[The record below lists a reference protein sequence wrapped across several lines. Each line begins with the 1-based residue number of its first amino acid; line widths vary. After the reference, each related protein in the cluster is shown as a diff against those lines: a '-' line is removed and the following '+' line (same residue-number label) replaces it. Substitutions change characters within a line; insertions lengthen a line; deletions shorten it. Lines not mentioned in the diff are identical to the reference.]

1 MTSGHLNPV
10 VYAGVAG
17 ALAWGTPAC
26 AQALTVLGQDV
37 PVENPGV
44 AFMAGCAVGA
54 LVASGTSLAL
64 THRVASRV
72 AREVA
77 EERVPAWHTAE
88 AAPVQA
94 DWSADS
100 CDNASESQVDEAPR
114 VPRAAHA
121 AHGGQTSGAA
131 HAAQTSGARQAAP
144 ARQTAGVHQA
154 VPVHQKYPAGQVPSS
169 DDYADVA
176 EAYVHSRTVAERMR
190 SRARGVAEVLSER
203 LNASRMSGIPV
214 IERADGSVGDV
225 GEPWWDEAVAAH
237 EGVASEPRPEAP
249 APAPV
254 PSSPALAAQSVA
266 PAWAEPQE
274 RTYASAA
281 PAAAGPTPAAAGP
294 TPAAAA
300 PAVASQ
306 ATRVMPSRDIIS
318 ARIASPALDAAPEA
332 SASADVTAGAASAA
346 GQRWDEERQDLWS
359 VALDAL
365 DERYQE
371 QIGMGP
377 DPDPEPVFSDDL
389 GDGATLDEPDG
400 LERSTK
406 FMTFRPQAGH
416 PEVTDADSY
425 VNLLIRQ
432 EFAKSRSAHRLARR
446 SFREHLKV
454 IDGGTDEEPTSR
466 LSGRHLVAQA

>member
-1 MTSGHLNPV
+1 MTSGHLNPA

-77 EERVPAWHTAE
+77 EERVPAWHTTE
-88 AAPVQA
+88 VAPVQA
-94 DWSADS
+94 DLSADT
-100 CDNASESQVDEAPR
+100 CENASESQVDEAPHA
-114 VPRAAHA
+114 PCAAH
-121 AHGGQTSGAA
+121 AA
-131 HAAQTSGARQAAP
+131 HAAQTSGARQAAL
-144 ARQTAGVHQA
+144 AQQTAGVHQA
-154 VPVHQKYPAGQVPSS
+154 VSVHQKNPTGQVLSS

-176 EAYVHSRTVAERMR
+176 EAYVHSRTVAERMS
-190 SRARGVAEVLSER
+190 SRAKGVAEVLSER

-225 GEPWWDEAVAAH
+225 GEPWWDEAVSAH
-237 EGVASEPRPEAP
+237 EGVASGPRPEAP
-249 APAPV
+249 TPAPV
-254 PSSPALAAQSVA
+254 PSSPASAAQSVA
-266 PAWAEPQE
+266 PAGGEPQE
-274 RTYASAA
+274 RTHASAA
-281 PAAAGPTPAAAGP
+281 PAAAGPT
-294 TPAAAA
+294 

-318 ARIASPALDAAPEA
+318 ARIASPALDAAPGA
-332 SASADVTAGAASAA
+332 SVPANVTASSASAA
-346 GQRWDEERQDLWS
+346 GQRWDEEHQDLWA
-359 VALDAL
+359 VALEAL

-454 IDGGTDEEPTSR
+454 IDGGTGEEPTSR

>member
-1 MTSGHLNPV
+1 MASGHLNPA

-44 AFMAGCAVGA
+44 AFVAGCAVGA

-94 DWSADS
+94 DWSADT
-100 CDNASESQVDEAPR
+100 CENASESQVDEAPHA
-114 VPRAAHA
+114 PRAAY
-121 AHGGQTSGAA
+121 AA
-131 HAAQTSGARQAAP
+131 HAAQTSGTRQAAL
-144 ARQTAGVHQA
+144 AQQTAGVHQA
-154 VPVHQKYPAGQVPSS
+154 VSVHQKNPTGQVLSS

-176 EAYVHSRTVAERMR
+176 EAYVHSRTVAERMS
-190 SRARGVAEVLSER
+190 SRAKGVAEVLSER

-237 EGVASEPRPEAP
+237 EGVASGPHPEAP
-249 APAPV
+249 TPAPV
-254 PSSPALAAQSVA
+254 PRSPASAAQSVA
-266 PAWAEPQE
+266 PAWVEPQE
-274 RTYASAA
+274 RTHASAA
-281 PAAAGPTPAAAGP
+281 PAAAGPT
-294 TPAAAA
+294 

-318 ARIASPALDAAPEA
+318 ARIASPALDAAPGGSVPA
-332 SASADVTAGAASAA
+332 NVTASAASAA
-346 GQRWDEERQDLWS
+346 GQRWDEEHQDLWA
-359 VALDAL
+359 VALEAL

-454 IDGGTDEEPTSR
+454 IDGGTGEEPTSR

>member
-1 MTSGHLNPV
+1 MTSGHLNPA

-26 AQALTVLGQDV
+26 AQALTVLGQDL

-94 DWSADS
+94 DWSADA
-100 CDNASESQVDEAPR
+100 CVNASESQVDEAPHA
-114 VPRAAHA
+114 PCAAHA
-121 AHGGQTSGAA
+121 AHAPQTSGA
-131 HAAQTSGARQAAP
+131 HQAAL
-144 ARQTAGVHQA
+144 AQQTAGVHQA
-154 VPVHQKYPAGQVPSS
+154 VSVHQKNPTGQVLSS

-176 EAYVHSRTVAERMR
+176 EAYVHSRTVAERMS
-190 SRARGVAEVLSER
+190 SRAKGVAEVLSER

-237 EGVASEPRPEAP
+237 EGVASGPRPEAP
-249 APAPV
+249 TPAPV

-266 PAWAEPQE
+266 PAWVEPQE

-281 PAAAGPTPAAAGP
+281 PAAAGPT
-294 TPAAAA
+294 

-332 SASADVTAGAASAA
+332 SASADITSSAASAA

-454 IDGGTDEEPTSR
+454 IDGGTGEEPTSR

>member
-1 MTSGHLNPV
+1 MASGHLNPA

-44 AFMAGCAVGA
+44 AFVAGCAVGA

-64 THRVASRV
+64 TRRVASRV

-94 DWSADS
+94 DWSADT
-100 CDNASESQVDEAPR
+100 CENASESQVDEAPHA
-114 VPRAAHA
+114 PRAAY
-121 AHGGQTSGAA
+121 AA
-131 HAAQTSGARQAAP
+131 HAAQTSGARQAALAQQTAG
-144 ARQTAGVHQA
+144 ARQAALAQQTAGVHQA
-154 VPVHQKYPAGQVPSS
+154 VPVHQKNPTGQVLSS

-176 EAYVHSRTVAERMR
+176 EAYVHSRTVAERMS
-190 SRARGVAEVLSER
+190 SRAKGVAEVLSER
-203 LNASRMSGIPV
+203 LSASRMSGIPV

-237 EGVASEPRPEAP
+237 EGVASELRPEAP

-254 PSSPALAAQSVA
+254 PSSPAPAAQPVA

-281 PAAAGPTPAAAGP
+281 PAAAGPA
-294 TPAAAA
+294 PAAAA

-318 ARIASPALDAAPEA
+318 ARIASPALDVAPEA
-332 SASADVTAGAASAA
+332 SAPADVTTGAASAA
-346 GQRWDEERQDLWS
+346 DRRWDEEHQDLWA
-359 VALDAL
+359 VALEAL

-454 IDGGTDEEPTSR
+454 IDGGTGEEPTSR
-466 LSGRHLVAQA
+466 LSARHLVAQA

>member
-1 MTSGHLNPV
+1 MTSGHLNPA

-77 EERVPAWHTAE
+77 EERVPAWHTTE

-94 DWSADS
+94 DWSADT
-100 CDNASESQVDEAPR
+100 CENASESQVDEAPH
-114 VPRAAHA
+114 VPRAAY
-121 AHGGQTSGAA
+121 AA
-131 HAAQTSGARQAAP
+131 HAAQTSGARQAAL
-144 ARQTAGVHQA
+144 AQQTAGVHQAALAQQTAGVHQA
-154 VPVHQKYPAGQVPSS
+154 VPVHQKNPTGQVLSS

-176 EAYVHSRTVAERMR
+176 EAYVHSRTVAERMS
-190 SRARGVAEVLSER
+190 SRAKGVAEVLSER

-237 EGVASEPRPEAP
+237 EGVASGPRPEAP
-249 APAPV
+249 TPAPV
-254 PSSPALAAQSVA
+254 PSSPTSAAQSVA
-266 PAWAEPQE
+266 PAWVEPQE
-274 RTYASAA
+274 RTHASAA
-281 PAAAGPTPAAAGP
+281 PAAAGPT
-294 TPAAAA
+294 

-318 ARIASPALDAAPEA
+318 ARIASPALDAAPGA
-332 SASADVTAGAASAA
+332 SVPANVTASSASAA
-346 GQRWDEERQDLWS
+346 GQRWDEEHQDLWA
-359 VALDAL
+359 VALEAL

-454 IDGGTDEEPTSR
+454 IDGGTGEEPTSR

>member
-1 MTSGHLNPV
+1 MTSGHLNPA

-44 AFMAGCAVGA
+44 AFVAGCAVGA

-77 EERVPAWHTAE
+77 EERVSAWHTAE
-88 AAPVQA
+88 AVPVQA

-100 CDNASESQVDEAPR
+100 CENASESQVDEAPR
-114 VPRAAHA
+114 VTRAAHA

-154 VPVHQKYPAGQVPSS
+154 VPVHQKNPAGQVPSS

-254 PSSPALAAQSVA
+254 PSSPAPAAQPVA

-274 RTYASAA
+274 RTYATAA
-281 PAAAGPTPAAAGP
+281 PAAAGPAPAAAV
-294 TPAAAA
+294 
-300 PAVASQ
+300 PAVVSQ

-332 SASADVTAGAASAA
+332 LASADVTAGAASAA

-359 VALDAL
+359 VALEAL

-454 IDGGTDEEPTSR
+454 IDGGTGEEPTSR

>member
-1 MTSGHLNPV
+1 MASGHLNPA

-44 AFMAGCAVGA
+44 AFVAGCAVGA

-94 DWSADS
+94 DWSADA
-100 CDNASESQVDEAPR
+100 CENASESQVDEAPR
-114 VPRAAHA
+114 APRAAHV
-121 AHGGQTSGAA
+121 
-131 HAAQTSGARQAAP
+131 AQTSGARQAAP
-144 ARQTAGVHQA
+144 AQQTAGVHQA

-274 RTYASAA
+274 RTFASAA
-281 PAAAGPTPAAAGP
+281 PAAVGPTPAAAGP
-294 TPAAAA
+294 TPNAAA

-332 SASADVTAGAASAA
+332 SAPADITASAASAA

-454 IDGGTDEEPTSR
+454 IDGGTGEEPTSR

>member
-1 MTSGHLNPV
+1 MTSGHLNPA

-44 AFMAGCAVGA
+44 AFVAGCAVGA

-94 DWSADS
+94 DWSADA
-100 CDNASESQVDEAPR
+100 CENASESQVDEAPR
-114 VPRAAHA
+114 APRAAHA
-121 AHGGQTSGAA
+121 AHV
-131 HAAQTSGARQAAP
+131 AQTSGARQAAP
-144 ARQTAGVHQA
+144 AQQTAGVHQA
-154 VPVHQKYPAGQVPSS
+154 VPVHQKNPAGQVPSS

-281 PAAAGPTPAAAGP
+281 PVAAGPTPAAAGP
-294 TPAAAA
+294 TPNAAA

-306 ATRVMPSRDIIS
+306 ATRVMPSRDMPSRDIIS

-332 SASADVTAGAASAA
+332 SAPADITASAASAA

>member
-1 MTSGHLNPV
+1 MTSGHLNPA

-26 AQALTVLGQDV
+26 AQALTVLGQDL

-94 DWSADS
+94 DWSADT
-100 CDNASESQVDEAPR
+100 CENASESQVDEAPHA
-114 VPRAAHA
+114 PRAAY
-121 AHGGQTSGAA
+121 AA
-131 HAAQTSGARQAAP
+131 HAAQTSGARQAALAQQTAG
-144 ARQTAGVHQA
+144 ARQAALAQQTAGVHQA
-154 VPVHQKYPAGQVPSS
+154 VPVHQKNPTGQVLSS

-176 EAYVHSRTVAERMR
+176 EAYVHSRTVAERMS
-190 SRARGVAEVLSER
+190 SRAKGVAEVLSER

-237 EGVASEPRPEAP
+237 EGVASGPRPEAP
-249 APAPV
+249 TPAPV
-254 PSSPALAAQSVA
+254 PSSPASAAQSVA
-266 PAWAEPQE
+266 PAWVEPQE
-274 RTYASAA
+274 RTHASAA
-281 PAAAGPTPAAAGP
+281 PAAAGPT
-294 TPAAAA
+294 

-318 ARIASPALDAAPEA
+318 ARIASPALDAAPGA
-332 SASADVTAGAASAA
+332 SVPANVIASSASAA
-346 GQRWDEERQDLWS
+346 GQRWDEEHQDLWA
-359 VALDAL
+359 VALEAL

-454 IDGGTDEEPTSR
+454 IDGGTGEEPTSR

>member
-1 MTSGHLNPV
+1 MTSGHLNPA

-44 AFMAGCAVGA
+44 AFVAGCAVGA

-94 DWSADS
+94 DWSADA
-100 CDNASESQVDEAPR
+100 CENASESQVDEAPR
-114 VPRAAHA
+114 APRAAHA
-121 AHGGQTSGAA
+121 AHV
-131 HAAQTSGARQAAP
+131 AQTLGARQAAP
-144 ARQTAGVHQA
+144 AQQTAGVHQA

-203 LNASRMSGIPV
+203 LSASRMSGIPV

-237 EGVASEPRPEAP
+237 EGVASELRPEAP

-254 PSSPALAAQSVA
+254 PSSPAPAAQPVA

-281 PAAAGPTPAAAGP
+281 PAAAGPA
-294 TPAAAA
+294 PAAAA

-306 ATRVMPSRDIIS
+306 ATRVMPSRDMPSRDIIS

-332 SASADVTAGAASAA
+332 SAPADITASAASAA

-359 VALDAL
+359 VALEAL

>member
-1 MTSGHLNPV
+1 MASGHLNPA

-77 EERVPAWHTAE
+77 EERVSAWHTAE

-94 DWSADS
+94 DWSADA
-100 CDNASESQVDEAPR
+100 CVNANESQVDEAPR
-114 VPRAAHA
+114 APRAAY
-121 AHGGQTSGAA
+121 AA
-131 HAAQTSGARQAAP
+131 HAAQTSGARQAAL
-144 ARQTAGVHQA
+144 AQQTAGVHQA
-154 VPVHQKYPAGQVPSS
+154 VPAHQKNPTGQVLSS

-176 EAYVHSRTVAERMR
+176 EAYVHSRTVAERMS
-190 SRARGVAEVLSER
+190 SRAKGVAEVLSER

-237 EGVASEPRPEAP
+237 EGVASGPRPEAP
-249 APAPV
+249 TPAPV
-254 PSSPALAAQSVA
+254 PSSPESAAQSVA
-266 PAWAEPQE
+266 PAWVEPQE

-281 PAAAGPTPAAAGP
+281 PAAAGPT
-294 TPAAAA
+294 

-318 ARIASPALDAAPEA
+318 ARIASPALDVAPEA
-332 SASADVTAGAASAA
+332 SAPADVTTGAASAA
-346 GQRWDEERQDLWS
+346 DRRWDEEHQDLWA
-359 VALDAL
+359 VALEAL

-406 FMTFRPQAGH
+406 VMTFRPQAGH

-454 IDGGTDEEPTSR
+454 IDGGTGEEPTSR

>member
-1 MTSGHLNPV
+1 MTSGHLNPA

-77 EERVPAWHTAE
+77 EERVSAWHTAE

-94 DWSADS
+94 DWSADA
-100 CDNASESQVDEAPR
+100 CVNANESQVDEAPR
-114 VPRAAHA
+114 APRAAY
-121 AHGGQTSGAA
+121 AA
-131 HAAQTSGARQAAP
+131 HAAQTSGARQAAL
-144 ARQTAGVHQA
+144 AQQTAGVHQA
-154 VPVHQKYPAGQVPSS
+154 VPAHQKNPTGQVLSS

-176 EAYVHSRTVAERMR
+176 EAYVHSRTVAERMS
-190 SRARGVAEVLSER
+190 SRAKGVAEVLSER

-237 EGVASEPRPEAP
+237 EGVASGPRPEAP
-249 APAPV
+249 TPAPV
-254 PSSPALAAQSVA
+254 PSSPESAAQSVA
-266 PAWAEPQE
+266 PAWVEPQE

-281 PAAAGPTPAAAGP
+281 PAAAGPT
-294 TPAAAA
+294 

-318 ARIASPALDAAPEA
+318 ARIASPALDVAPEA
-332 SASADVTAGAASAA
+332 SAPADVTTGAASAA
-346 GQRWDEERQDLWS
+346 DRRWDEEHQDLWA
-359 VALDAL
+359 VALEAL

-454 IDGGTDEEPTSR
+454 IDGGTGEEPTSR

>member
-1 MTSGHLNPV
+1 
-10 VYAGVAG
+10 
-17 ALAWGTPAC
+17 
-26 AQALTVLGQDV
+26 VLGQDL

-94 DWSADS
+94 DWSADT
-100 CDNASESQVDEAPR
+100 CENASESQVDEAPHA
-114 VPRAAHA
+114 PRAAY
-121 AHGGQTSGAA
+121 AA
-131 HAAQTSGARQAAP
+131 HAAQTSGARQAALAQQTAG
-144 ARQTAGVHQA
+144 ARQAALAQQTAGVHQA
-154 VPVHQKYPAGQVPSS
+154 VPVHQKNPTGQVLSS

-176 EAYVHSRTVAERMR
+176 EAYVHSRTVAERMS
-190 SRARGVAEVLSER
+190 SRAKGVAEVLSER

-237 EGVASEPRPEAP
+237 EGVASGPRPEAP
-249 APAPV
+249 TPAPV
-254 PSSPALAAQSVA
+254 PSSSASAAQSVA
-266 PAWAEPQE
+266 PAWVEPQE
-274 RTYASAA
+274 RTHASAA
-281 PAAAGPTPAAAGP
+281 PAAAGPT
-294 TPAAAA
+294 

-318 ARIASPALDAAPEA
+318 ARIASPALDAAPGA
-332 SASADVTAGAASAA
+332 SVPANVTASAASAA
-346 GQRWDEERQDLWS
+346 GQRWDEEHQDLWA
-359 VALDAL
+359 VALEAL

-454 IDGGTDEEPTSR
+454 IDGGTGEEPTSR

>member
-1 MTSGHLNPV
+1 MTSGHLNPA

-44 AFMAGCAVGA
+44 AFVAGCAVGA

-64 THRVASRV
+64 TRRVASRV

-94 DWSADS
+94 DWSADT
-100 CDNASESQVDEAPR
+100 CENASESQVDEAPHA
-114 VPRAAHA
+114 PRAAY
-121 AHGGQTSGAA
+121 AA
-131 HAAQTSGARQAAP
+131 HAAQTSGTRQAAL
-144 ARQTAGVHQA
+144 AQQTAGVHQA
-154 VPVHQKYPAGQVPSS
+154 VSVHQKNPTGQVLSS

-176 EAYVHSRTVAERMR
+176 EAYVHSRTVAERMS
-190 SRARGVAEVLSER
+190 SRAKGVAEVLSER

-237 EGVASEPRPEAP
+237 EGVASGPHPEAP
-249 APAPV
+249 TPAPV
-254 PSSPALAAQSVA
+254 PRSPASAAQSVA
-266 PAWAEPQE
+266 PAWVEPQE
-274 RTYASAA
+274 RTHASAA
-281 PAAAGPTPAAAGP
+281 PAAAGPT
-294 TPAAAA
+294 

-318 ARIASPALDAAPEA
+318 ARIASPALDAAPGGSVPA
-332 SASADVTAGAASAA
+332 NVTASAASAA
-346 GQRWDEERQDLWS
+346 GQRWDEEHQDLWA
-359 VALDAL
+359 VALEAL

-454 IDGGTDEEPTSR
+454 IDGGTGEEPTSR

>member
-1 MTSGHLNPV
+1 MTSGHLNPA

-94 DWSADS
+94 DWSADA
-100 CDNASESQVDEAPR
+100 CVNANESQVDEAPR
-114 VPRAAHA
+114 APRAAY
-121 AHGGQTSGAA
+121 AA
-131 HAAQTSGARQAAP
+131 HAAQTSGARQAAL
-144 ARQTAGVHQA
+144 AQQTAGVHQA
-154 VPVHQKYPAGQVPSS
+154 VPVHQKNPTGQVLSS

-176 EAYVHSRTVAERMR
+176 EAYVHSRTVAERMS
-190 SRARGVAEVLSER
+190 SRAKGVAEVLSER

-237 EGVASEPRPEAP
+237 EGVASGPRPEAP
-249 APAPV
+249 TPAPV
-254 PSSPALAAQSVA
+254 PSSPESAAQSVA
-266 PAWAEPQE
+266 PAWVEPQE

-281 PAAAGPTPAAAGP
+281 PAAAGPT
-294 TPAAAA
+294 

-318 ARIASPALDAAPEA
+318 ARIASPALDAAPGA
-332 SASADVTAGAASAA
+332 SVPANVTASSASAA
-346 GQRWDEERQDLWS
+346 GQRWDEEHQDLWA
-359 VALDAL
+359 VALEAL

-454 IDGGTDEEPTSR
+454 IDGGTGEEPTSR
-466 LSGRHLVAQA
+466 LSARHLVAQA

>member
-1 MTSGHLNPV
+1 MTSGHLNPA

-44 AFMAGCAVGA
+44 AFVAGCAVGA

-88 AAPVQA
+88 AAPVKA
-94 DWSADS
+94 DWSADT
-100 CDNASESQVDEAPR
+100 CENASESQVDEAPHA
-114 VPRAAHA
+114 PRAAY
-121 AHGGQTSGAA
+121 AA
-131 HAAQTSGARQAAP
+131 HAAQTSGTRQAAL
-144 ARQTAGVHQA
+144 AQQTAGVHQA
-154 VPVHQKYPAGQVPSS
+154 VSVHQKNPTGQVLSS

-176 EAYVHSRTVAERMR
+176 EAYVHSRTVAERMS
-190 SRARGVAEVLSER
+190 SRAKGVAEVLSER

-237 EGVASEPRPEAP
+237 EGVASGPHPEAP
-249 APAPV
+249 TPAPV
-254 PSSPALAAQSVA
+254 PRSPASAAQSVA
-266 PAWAEPQE
+266 PAWVEPQE
-274 RTYASAA
+274 RTHASAA
-281 PAAAGPTPAAAGP
+281 PAAAGPT
-294 TPAAAA
+294 

-318 ARIASPALDAAPEA
+318 ARIASPALDAAPGGSVPA
-332 SASADVTAGAASAA
+332 NVTASAASAA
-346 GQRWDEERQDLWS
+346 GQRWDEEHQDLWA
-359 VALDAL
+359 VALEAL

-454 IDGGTDEEPTSR
+454 IDGGTGEEPTSR

>member
-1 MTSGHLNPV
+1 MTSGHLNPA

-94 DWSADS
+94 DWSSDACVNAD
-100 CDNASESQVDEAPR
+100 ESQVDEAPHA
-114 VPRAAHA
+114 PRAAY
-121 AHGGQTSGAA
+121 AA
-131 HAAQTSGARQAAP
+131 HAAQTSGARQAAL
-144 ARQTAGVHQA
+144 AQQTAGVHQKN
-154 VPVHQKYPAGQVPSS
+154 PTGQVLSS

-176 EAYVHSRTVAERMR
+176 EAYVHSRTVAERMS
-190 SRARGVAEVLSER
+190 SRAKGVAEVLSER

-237 EGVASEPRPEAP
+237 EGVASGPRPEAP
-249 APAPV
+249 TPAPV
-254 PSSPALAAQSVA
+254 PSSPASAAQSVA
-266 PAWAEPQE
+266 PAWVEPQE
-274 RTYASAA
+274 RTYASAS
-281 PAAAGPTPAAAGP
+281 PAAAGPT
-294 TPAAAA
+294 

-318 ARIASPALDAAPEA
+318 ARIASPALDAAPGA
-332 SASADVTAGAASAA
+332 SVPANVTASAASAA
-346 GQRWDEERQDLWS
+346 GQRWDEEHQDLWA
-359 VALDAL
+359 VALEAL

-454 IDGGTDEEPTSR
+454 IDGGTGEEPTSR

>member
-1 MTSGHLNPV
+1 MTSGHLNPA

-44 AFMAGCAVGA
+44 AFVAGCAVGA

-64 THRVASRV
+64 TRRVASRV

-77 EERVPAWHTAE
+77 EERVPEWHTTE

-94 DWSADS
+94 DLSADT
-100 CDNASESQVDEAPR
+100 CENASESQVDEASR
-114 VPRAAHA
+114 APRAAYA
-121 AHGGQTSGAA
+121 AHAVQTSGARQ
-131 HAAQTSGARQAAP
+131 AAQTSGARQAAL
-144 ARQTAGVHQA
+144 AQQTAGVHQA
-154 VPVHQKYPAGQVPSS
+154 VPVHQKNPTGQVLSS

-176 EAYVHSRTVAERMR
+176 EAYVHSRTVAERMS
-190 SRARGVAEVLSER
+190 SRAKGVAEVLSER

-237 EGVASEPRPEAP
+237 EGVASGPRPEAP
-249 APAPV
+249 TPAPV
-254 PSSPALAAQSVA
+254 PSSSASAAQSVA
-266 PAWAEPQE
+266 PAWVEPQE
-274 RTYASAA
+274 RTHASAA
-281 PAAAGPTPAAAGP
+281 PAAAGPT
-294 TPAAAA
+294 

-318 ARIASPALDAAPEA
+318 ARIASPALDAAPGA
-332 SASADVTAGAASAA
+332 SVPANVTASAASAA
-346 GQRWDEERQDLWS
+346 GQRWDEEHQDLWA
-359 VALDAL
+359 VALEAL

-454 IDGGTDEEPTSR
+454 IDGGTGEEPTSR

>member
-1 MTSGHLNPV
+1 MTSGHLNPA

-44 AFMAGCAVGA
+44 AFVAGCAVGA

-94 DWSADS
+94 DWSADA
-100 CDNASESQVDEAPR
+100 CENASESQVDEAPR
-114 VPRAAHA
+114 APRAAHA
-121 AHGGQTSGAA
+121 AHV
-131 HAAQTSGARQAAP
+131 AQTSGARQAAP
-144 ARQTAGVHQA
+144 AQQTAGVHQA

-274 RTYASAA
+274 RTHASAA
-281 PAAAGPTPAAAGP
+281 PAAAGPA
-294 TPAAAA
+294 PAAAA

-332 SASADVTAGAASAA
+332 SAPADVTTGAASAA
-346 GQRWDEERQDLWS
+346 DRRWDEERQDLWA
-359 VALDAL
+359 VALEAL

-454 IDGGTDEEPTSR
+454 IDGGTGEEPTSR
-466 LSGRHLVAQA
+466 LSGRHLVAHA

>member
-1 MTSGHLNPV
+1 MTSGHLNPA

-44 AFMAGCAVGA
+44 AFVAGCAVGA

-94 DWSADS
+94 DWSADT
-100 CDNASESQVDEAPR
+100 CENASESQVDEAPHA
-114 VPRAAHA
+114 PRAAY
-121 AHGGQTSGAA
+121 AA
-131 HAAQTSGARQAAP
+131 HAAQTSGTRQAAL
-144 ARQTAGVHQA
+144 AQQTAGVHQA
-154 VPVHQKYPAGQVPSS
+154 VSVHQKNPTGQVLSS

-176 EAYVHSRTVAERMR
+176 EAYVHSRTVAERMS
-190 SRARGVAEVLSER
+190 SRAKGVAEVLSER

-237 EGVASEPRPEAP
+237 EGVASGPHPEAP
-249 APAPV
+249 TPAPV
-254 PSSPALAAQSVA
+254 PRSPASAAQSVA
-266 PAWAEPQE
+266 PAWVEPQE
-274 RTYASAA
+274 RTHASAA
-281 PAAAGPTPAAAGP
+281 PAAAGPT
-294 TPAAAA
+294 

-318 ARIASPALDAAPEA
+318 ARIASPALDAAPGGSVPA
-332 SASADVTAGAASAA
+332 NVTASAASAA
-346 GQRWDEERQDLWS
+346 GQRWDEEHQDLWA
-359 VALDAL
+359 VALEAL

-454 IDGGTDEEPTSR
+454 IDGGTGEEPTSR

>member
-1 MTSGHLNPV
+1 MTSGHLNPA

-44 AFMAGCAVGA
+44 AFVAGCAVGA

-88 AAPVQA
+88 SAPVQA
-94 DWSADS
+94 DWSADT
-100 CDNASESQVDEAPR
+100 CENASESQVDEAPHA
-114 VPRAAHA
+114 PCAAH
-121 AHGGQTSGAA
+121 AA
-131 HAAQTSGARQAAP
+131 HAAQTSGARQAAL
-144 ARQTAGVHQA
+144 AQQTAGVHQA
-154 VPVHQKYPAGQVPSS
+154 VSVHQKNPTGQVLSS

-176 EAYVHSRTVAERMR
+176 EAYVHSRTVAERMS
-190 SRARGVAEVLSER
+190 SRAKGVAEVLSER

-237 EGVASEPRPEAP
+237 EGVASGPRPEAP
-249 APAPV
+249 TPAPV
-254 PSSPALAAQSVA
+254 PSSPESAAQSVA
-266 PAWAEPQE
+266 PAWVEPQE

-281 PAAAGPTPAAAGP
+281 PAAAGPT
-294 TPAAAA
+294 

-318 ARIASPALDAAPEA
+318 ARIASPALDAAPGA
-332 SASADVTAGAASAA
+332 SVPANVTASSASTA
-346 GQRWDEERQDLWS
+346 GQRWDEEHQDLWA
-359 VALDAL
+359 VALEAL

-432 EFAKSRSAHRLARR
+432 EFAKSRSAHRLAGR

-454 IDGGTDEEPTSR
+454 IDGGTGEEPTSR

>member
-1 MTSGHLNPV
+1 M
-10 VYAGVAG
+10 
-17 ALAWGTPAC
+17 
-26 AQALTVLGQDV
+26 LGQDV

-44 AFMAGCAVGA
+44 AFVAGCAVGA

-94 DWSADS
+94 DWSADT
-100 CDNASESQVDEAPR
+100 CENASESQVDEAPHA
-114 VPRAAHA
+114 PRAAY
-121 AHGGQTSGAA
+121 AA
-131 HAAQTSGARQAAP
+131 HAAQTSGTRQAAL
-144 ARQTAGVHQA
+144 AQQTAGVHQA
-154 VPVHQKYPAGQVPSS
+154 VSVHQKNPTGQVLSS

-176 EAYVHSRTVAERMR
+176 EAYVHSRTVAERMS
-190 SRARGVAEVLSER
+190 SRAKGVAEVLSER

-237 EGVASEPRPEAP
+237 EGVASGPHPEAP
-249 APAPV
+249 TPAPV
-254 PSSPALAAQSVA
+254 PRSPASAAQSVA
-266 PAWAEPQE
+266 PAWVEPQE

-281 PAAAGPTPAAAGP
+281 PAAAGPT
-294 TPAAAA
+294 

-318 ARIASPALDAAPEA
+318 ARIASPALDAAPGA
-332 SASADVTAGAASAA
+332 SVPANVTASSASAA
-346 GQRWDEERQDLWS
+346 GQRWDEEHQDLWA
-359 VALDAL
+359 VALEAL

-377 DPDPEPVFSDDL
+377 DPDPEPVFSGDL

-454 IDGGTDEEPTSR
+454 IDGGTGEEPTSR

>member
-1 MTSGHLNPV
+1 MTSGHLNPA

-64 THRVASRV
+64 TRRVASRV

-77 EERVPAWHTAE
+77 EERVPAWHTTE

-94 DWSADS
+94 DWSADT
-100 CDNASESQVDEAPR
+100 CENASESQVDEAPR
-114 VPRAAHA
+114 APRAAY
-121 AHGGQTSGAA
+121 AA
-131 HAAQTSGARQAAP
+131 HAAQTSGARQAAQTSG
-144 ARQTAGVHQA
+144 ARQAALAQQTAGVHQA
-154 VPVHQKYPAGQVPSS
+154 VSVHQKNPAGQVPSS

-203 LNASRMSGIPV
+203 LSASRMSGIPV

-225 GEPWWDEAVAAH
+225 GEPWWDEALAAH
-237 EGVASEPRPEAP
+237 EGVASELRPEAP

-254 PSSPALAAQSVA
+254 PSSPAPAAQPVA

-281 PAAAGPTPAAAGP
+281 PAAAGPA
-294 TPAAAA
+294 PAAAA

-332 SASADVTAGAASAA
+332 SAPADITASAASAA

-454 IDGGTDEEPTSR
+454 IDGGTGEEPTSR

>member
-1 MTSGHLNPV
+1 MTSGHLNPA

-44 AFMAGCAVGA
+44 AFVAGCAVGA

-77 EERVPAWHTAE
+77 EERVPAWHTTE

-94 DWSADS
+94 DWSADT
-100 CDNASESQVDEAPR
+100 CENANESQVDEAPR
-114 VPRAAHA
+114 APRAAY
-121 AHGGQTSGAA
+121 AA
-131 HAAQTSGARQAAP
+131 HAAQTSGARQAAQTSG
-144 ARQTAGVHQA
+144 ARQAALAQQTAGVHQA
-154 VPVHQKYPAGQVPSS
+154 VPVHQKNPTGQVLSS

-176 EAYVHSRTVAERMR
+176 EAYVHSRTVAERMS
-190 SRARGVAEVLSER
+190 SRAKGVAEVLSER

-237 EGVASEPRPEAP
+237 EGVASGPRPEAP
-249 APAPV
+249 TPAPV
-254 PSSPALAAQSVA
+254 PSSPASAAQSVA
-266 PAWAEPQE
+266 PAWVEPQE

-281 PAAAGPTPAAAGP
+281 PAAAGPT
-294 TPAAAA
+294 

-318 ARIASPALDAAPEA
+318 ARIASPALDAAPGA
-332 SASADVTAGAASAA
+332 SVPANVTASAASAA
-346 GQRWDEERQDLWS
+346 GQRWDEEHQDLWA
-359 VALDAL
+359 VALEAL

-454 IDGGTDEEPTSR
+454 IDGGTGEEPTSR

>member
-1 MTSGHLNPV
+1 MASGHLNPA

-44 AFMAGCAVGA
+44 AFVAGCAVGA

-64 THRVASRV
+64 TRRVASRV

-94 DWSADS
+94 DWSADV
-100 CDNASESQVDEAPR
+100 CEYVNESQVDEAPR
-114 VPRAAHA
+114 APRAP
-121 AHGGQTSGAA
+121 
-131 HAAQTSGARQAAP
+131 HAAQTSGARQAAL
-144 ARQTAGVHQA
+144 AQQTAGVHQA
-154 VPVHQKYPAGQVPSS
+154 VSVHQKNPTGQVLSS

-176 EAYVHSRTVAERMR
+176 EAYVHSRTVAERMS
-190 SRARGVAEVLSER
+190 SRAKGVAEVLSER

-237 EGVASEPRPEAP
+237 EGVASGPRPEAP
-249 APAPV
+249 TPAPV
-254 PSSPALAAQSVA
+254 PSSPASAAQSVA
-266 PAWAEPQE
+266 PAWVEPQE
-274 RTYASAA
+274 RTHASAA
-281 PAAAGPTPAAAGP
+281 PAAAGPT
-294 TPAAAA
+294 

-318 ARIASPALDAAPEA
+318 ARIASPALDAAPGA
-332 SASADVTAGAASAA
+332 SVPANVIASSASAA
-346 GQRWDEERQDLWS
+346 GQRWDEEHQDLWA
-359 VALDAL
+359 VALEAL

-454 IDGGTDEEPTSR
+454 IDGGTGEEPTSR

>member
-1 MTSGHLNPV
+1 MTSGHLNPA

-44 AFMAGCAVGA
+44 AFVAGCAVGA

-64 THRVASRV
+64 THRMASRV

-94 DWSADS
+94 DWSADA
-100 CDNASESQVDEAPR
+100 CENASESQVDEAPR
-114 VPRAAHA
+114 APRAAHA
-121 AHGGQTSGAA
+121 AHV
-131 HAAQTSGARQAAP
+131 AQTSGARQAAP
-144 ARQTAGVHQA
+144 AQQTAGVHQA

-274 RTYASAA
+274 RTFASAA

-294 TPAAAA
+294 TPNAAA

-332 SASADVTAGAASAA
+332 SAPADITASAASAA

-454 IDGGTDEEPTSR
+454 IDGGTGEEPTSR

>member
-1 MTSGHLNPV
+1 MTSGHLNPA

-77 EERVPAWHTAE
+77 EERVPAWHTTE

-94 DWSADS
+94 DLSADT
-100 CDNASESQVDEAPR
+100 CENASESQVDEASR
-114 VPRAAHA
+114 APRAAY
-121 AHGGQTSGAA
+121 AA
-131 HAAQTSGARQAAP
+131 HAAQTSGARQAAL
-144 ARQTAGVHQA
+144 AQQTAGVHQA
-154 VPVHQKYPAGQVPSS
+154 VSVHQKNPTGQVLSS

-176 EAYVHSRTVAERMR
+176 EAYVHSRTVAERMS
-190 SRARGVAEVLSER
+190 SRAKGVAEVLSER

-237 EGVASEPRPEAP
+237 EGVASGPRPEAP
-249 APAPV
+249 TPAPV
-254 PSSPALAAQSVA
+254 PSSPASAAQSVA
-266 PAWAEPQE
+266 PAWVEPQE
-274 RTYASAA
+274 RTHASAA
-281 PAAAGPTPAAAGP
+281 PAAAGPT
-294 TPAAAA
+294 

-318 ARIASPALDAAPEA
+318 ARIASPALDAAPGGSVPA
-332 SASADVTAGAASAA
+332 NVTASAASAA
-346 GQRWDEERQDLWS
+346 GQRWDEEHQDLWA
-359 VALDAL
+359 VALEAL

-377 DPDPEPVFSDDL
+377 DPDPEPVFSDDP

-454 IDGGTDEEPTSR
+454 IDGGTGEEPTSR

>member
-1 MTSGHLNPV
+1 MTSGHLNPA

-44 AFMAGCAVGA
+44 AFVAGCAVGA

-94 DWSADS
+94 DWSADA
-100 CDNASESQVDEAPR
+100 CENASESQVDEAPR
-114 VPRAAHA
+114 APRVAHA
-121 AHGGQTSGAA
+121 AHV
-131 HAAQTSGARQAAP
+131 AQTSGARQAAP
-144 ARQTAGVHQA
+144 AQQTAGVHQA
-154 VPVHQKYPAGQVPSS
+154 VPVHQKNPAGQVPSS

-176 EAYVHSRTVAERMR
+176 EAYVRSRTVAERMR

-237 EGVASEPRPEAP
+237 EGVVSEPRPEAP

-254 PSSPALAAQSVA
+254 PSSPAPAAQPVA

-274 RTYASAA
+274 RTYATAA
-281 PAAAGPTPAAAGP
+281 PAAAGPA
-294 TPAAAA
+294 PAAAA

-306 ATRVMPSRDIIS
+306 ATRVIPSRDIIS

-332 SASADVTAGAASAA
+332 LASADVTAGAASAA

-359 VALDAL
+359 VALEAL

>member
-1 MTSGHLNPV
+1 MTSGHLNPA

-44 AFMAGCAVGA
+44 AFVAGCAVGA

-94 DWSADS
+94 DWSADT
-100 CDNASESQVDEAPR
+100 CENASESQVDEAPHA
-114 VPRAAHA
+114 PRAAY
-121 AHGGQTSGAA
+121 AA
-131 HAAQTSGARQAAP
+131 HAAQTSGTRQAAL
-144 ARQTAGVHQA
+144 AQQTAGVHQA
-154 VPVHQKYPAGQVPSS
+154 VSVHQKNPTGQVLSS

-176 EAYVHSRTVAERMR
+176 EAYVHSRTVAERM
-190 SRARGVAEVLSER
+190 SPRAKGVAEVLSER

-237 EGVASEPRPEAP
+237 EGVASGPHPEAP
-249 APAPV
+249 TPAPV
-254 PSSPALAAQSVA
+254 PRSPASAAQSVA
-266 PAWAEPQE
+266 PAWVEPQE
-274 RTYASAA
+274 RTHASAA
-281 PAAAGPTPAAAGP
+281 PAAAGPT
-294 TPAAAA
+294 

-318 ARIASPALDAAPEA
+318 ARIASPALDAAPGGSVPA
-332 SASADVTAGAASAA
+332 NVTASAASAA
-346 GQRWDEERQDLWS
+346 GQRWDEEHQDLWA
-359 VALDAL
+359 VALEAL

-454 IDGGTDEEPTSR
+454 IDGGTGEEPTSR

>member
-1 MTSGHLNPV
+1 MTSGHLNPA

-17 ALAWGTPAC
+17 ALAWGTLAC

-44 AFMAGCAVGA
+44 AFVAGCAVGA

-94 DWSADS
+94 DWSADA
-100 CDNASESQVDEAPR
+100 CENASESQVDEAPR
-114 VPRAAHA
+114 APRAAHA
-121 AHGGQTSGAA
+121 AHV
-131 HAAQTSGARQAAP
+131 AQTSGARQAAP
-144 ARQTAGVHQA
+144 AQQTAGVHQA

-237 EGVASEPRPEAP
+237 EGVASGPRPEAP
-249 APAPV
+249 TPAPV
-254 PSSPALAAQSVA
+254 PSSPTSAAQSVA
-266 PAWAEPQE
+266 PAWVEPQE
-274 RTYASAA
+274 RTHASAA
-281 PAAAGPTPAAAGP
+281 PAAAGPT
-294 TPAAAA
+294 

-318 ARIASPALDAAPEA
+318 ARIASPALDAAPGA
-332 SASADVTAGAASAA
+332 SVPANVTASSASAA
-346 GQRWDEERQDLWS
+346 GQRWDEEHQDLWA
-359 VALDAL
+359 VALEAL

-454 IDGGTDEEPTSR
+454 IDGGTGEEPTSR

>member
-1 MTSGHLNPV
+1 MTSGHLNPA

-44 AFMAGCAVGA
+44 AFVAGCAVGA

-94 DWSADS
+94 DWSADA
-100 CDNASESQVDEAPR
+100 CENASESQVDEAPR
-114 VPRAAHA
+114 APRAAHA
-121 AHGGQTSGAA
+121 AHV
-131 HAAQTSGARQAAP
+131 AQTSGARQAAP
-144 ARQTAGVHQA
+144 AQQTAGVHQA

-274 RTYASAA
+274 RTFASAA

-294 TPAAAA
+294 APAAAA

-306 ATRVMPSRDIIS
+306 ATRVIPSRDIIS

-332 SASADVTAGAASAA
+332 LASADVTAGAASAA

-359 VALDAL
+359 VALEAL

>member
-1 MTSGHLNPV
+1 MASGHLNPA

-44 AFMAGCAVGA
+44 AFVAGCAVGA

-64 THRVASRV
+64 TRRVASRV

-94 DWSADS
+94 DWSADV
-100 CDNASESQVDEAPR
+100 CEYVNESQVDEAPR
-114 VPRAAHA
+114 APRAP
-121 AHGGQTSGAA
+121 

-144 ARQTAGVHQA
+144 AQQTAGVHQAALAQQTAGVHQA
-154 VPVHQKYPAGQVPSS
+154 VSVHQKNPTGQVLSS

-176 EAYVHSRTVAERMR
+176 EAYVHSRTVAERMS
-190 SRARGVAEVLSER
+190 SRAKGVAEVLSER

-254 PSSPALAAQSVA
+254 PSSPALAAQPVA

-274 RTYASAA
+274 RTYATAAPAAAGPA
-281 PAAAGPTPAAAGP
+281 PAAAGPTPN
-294 TPAAAA
+294 AAA

-332 SASADVTAGAASAA
+332 SAPADITASAASAA

-454 IDGGTDEEPTSR
+454 IDGGTGEEPTSR

>member
-1 MTSGHLNPV
+1 MTSGHLNPA

-26 AQALTVLGQDV
+26 AQALTVLGQDL

-64 THRVASRV
+64 TRRVASRV

-77 EERVPAWHTAE
+77 EERVPAWHTTE

-94 DWSADS
+94 DLSADT
-100 CDNASESQVDEAPR
+100 CENASESQVDEAPHA
-114 VPRAAHA
+114 PRAAY
-121 AHGGQTSGAA
+121 AA
-131 HAAQTSGARQAAP
+131 HAAQTSGTRQAAL
-144 ARQTAGVHQA
+144 AQQTAGVHQA
-154 VPVHQKYPAGQVPSS
+154 VSVHQKNPTGQVLSS

-176 EAYVHSRTVAERMR
+176 EAYVHSRTVAERMS
-190 SRARGVAEVLSER
+190 SRAKGVAEVLSER

-237 EGVASEPRPEAP
+237 EGVASGPRPEAP
-249 APAPV
+249 TPAPV
-254 PSSPALAAQSVA
+254 PSSPASAAQSVA
-266 PAWAEPQE
+266 PAWVEPQE
-274 RTYASAA
+274 RTHASAA
-281 PAAAGPTPAAAGP
+281 PAAAGPT
-294 TPAAAA
+294 

-318 ARIASPALDAAPEA
+318 ARIASPALDVAPEA
-332 SASADVTAGAASAA
+332 SAPADVTTGAASAA
-346 GQRWDEERQDLWS
+346 DRRWDEEHQDLWA
-359 VALDAL
+359 VALEAL

-454 IDGGTDEEPTSR
+454 IDGGTGEEPTSR

>member
-1 MTSGHLNPV
+1 MTSGHLNPA

-44 AFMAGCAVGA
+44 AFVAGCAVGA

-94 DWSADS
+94 DWSADA
-100 CDNASESQVDEAPR
+100 CENASESQVDEAPR
-114 VPRAAHA
+114 APRAAHA
-121 AHGGQTSGAA
+121 AHV
-131 HAAQTSGARQAAP
+131 AQTSGARQAAP
-144 ARQTAGVHQA
+144 AQQTAGVHQA
-154 VPVHQKYPAGQVPSS
+154 VPVYQKNPAGQVPSS

-203 LNASRMSGIPV
+203 LSASRMSGIPV

-237 EGVASEPRPEAP
+237 EGVASELRPEAP

-254 PSSPALAAQSVA
+254 PSSPAPAAQPVA

-281 PAAAGPTPAAAGP
+281 PAAAGPA
-294 TPAAAA
+294 PAAAA

-318 ARIASPALDAAPEA
+318 ARIASPALDVAPGG
-332 SASADVTAGAASAA
+332 SAPADVTTGAASAA
-346 GQRWDEERQDLWS
+346 DRRWDEEHQDLWA
-359 VALDAL
+359 VALEAL

-454 IDGGTDEEPTSR
+454 IDGGTGEEPTSR

>member
-1 MTSGHLNPV
+1 MTSGHLNPA

-26 AQALTVLGQDV
+26 AQALTVLGQDL

-64 THRVASRV
+64 TRRVASRV

-77 EERVPAWHTAE
+77 EERVPAWHTTE

-94 DWSADS
+94 DLSADT
-100 CDNASESQVDEAPR
+100 CENASESQVDEAPHA
-114 VPRAAHA
+114 PCAAH
-121 AHGGQTSGAA
+121 AA
-131 HAAQTSGARQAAP
+131 HAAQTSGARQAAL
-144 ARQTAGVHQA
+144 AQQTAGVHQA
-154 VPVHQKYPAGQVPSS
+154 VSVHQKNPTGQVLSS

-176 EAYVHSRTVAERMR
+176 EAYVHSRTVAERMS
-190 SRARGVAEVLSER
+190 SRAKGVAEVLSER

-237 EGVASEPRPEAP
+237 EGVASGPRPEAP
-249 APAPV
+249 TPAPV
-254 PSSPALAAQSVA
+254 PSSPESAAQSVA
-266 PAWAEPQE
+266 PAWVEPQE

-281 PAAAGPTPAAAGP
+281 PAAAGPT
-294 TPAAAA
+294 

-318 ARIASPALDAAPEA
+318 ARIASPALDAAPGA
-332 SASADVTAGAASAA
+332 SVPANVTASSASTA
-346 GQRWDEERQDLWS
+346 GQRWDEEHQDLWA
-359 VALDAL
+359 VALEAL

-432 EFAKSRSAHRLARR
+432 EFAKSRSAHRLAGR

-454 IDGGTDEEPTSR
+454 IDGGTGEEPTSR

>member
-1 MTSGHLNPV
+1 MTSGHLNPA

-26 AQALTVLGQDV
+26 AQALTVLGQDL

-94 DWSADS
+94 DWSADT
-100 CDNASESQVDEAPR
+100 CENASESQVDEAPHA
-114 VPRAAHA
+114 PRAAY
-121 AHGGQTSGAA
+121 AA
-131 HAAQTSGARQAAP
+131 HAAQTSGARQAALAQQTAG
-144 ARQTAGVHQA
+144 ARQAALAQQTAGVHQA
-154 VPVHQKYPAGQVPSS
+154 VPVHQKNPTGQVLSS

-176 EAYVHSRTVAERMR
+176 EAYVHSRTVAERMS
-190 SRARGVAEVLSER
+190 SRAKGVAEVLSER

-237 EGVASEPRPEAP
+237 EGVASGPRPEAP
-249 APAPV
+249 TPAPV
-254 PSSPALAAQSVA
+254 PSSSASAAQSVA
-266 PAWAEPQE
+266 PAWVEPQE
-274 RTYASAA
+274 RTHASAA
-281 PAAAGPTPAAAGP
+281 PAAAGPT
-294 TPAAAA
+294 

-318 ARIASPALDAAPEA
+318 ARIASPALDAAPGA
-332 SASADVTAGAASAA
+332 SVPANVTASAASAA
-346 GQRWDEERQDLWS
+346 GQRWDEEHQDLWA
-359 VALDAL
+359 VALEAL

-454 IDGGTDEEPTSR
+454 IDGGTGEEPTSR

>member
-1 MTSGHLNPV
+1 MTSGHLNPA

-44 AFMAGCAVGA
+44 AFVAGCAVGA

-94 DWSADS
+94 DWSADA
-100 CDNASESQVDEAPR
+100 CENASESQVDEAPR
-114 VPRAAHA
+114 APRAAHA
-121 AHGGQTSGAA
+121 AHV
-131 HAAQTSGARQAAP
+131 AQTSGARQAAP
-144 ARQTAGVHQA
+144 AQQTAGVHQA

-274 RTYASAA
+274 RTFASAA

-294 TPAAAA
+294 TPNAAA
-300 PAVASQ
+300 PAMASQ

-318 ARIASPALDAAPEA
+318 ARIASPALDVAPEA
-332 SASADVTAGAASAA
+332 SAPADVTTGAASAA
-346 GQRWDEERQDLWS
+346 DRRWDEEHQDLWA
-359 VALDAL
+359 VALEAL

-454 IDGGTDEEPTSR
+454 IDGGTGEEPTSR